1 MRTHTSKP
9 PAETAPSGRLP
20 LPALLALATAV
31 FVTSLTETLPAG
43 LLPAMSSDLA
53 VSESAAGQAVTVY
66 AVGTA
71 LTAIPLSAATAGWR
85 RKRLLLTAMAGFA
98 VANTVTAVSASYPL
112 TMAARFVAGVAAGL
126 AWALLAGYARRLVPV
141 PLHGRAVAVVMA
153 GVPVALSLGVPA
165 GTFLGGALGWRVA
178 FALMTVV
185 AVVLLGWI
193 ALLVPDVPGQEAGR
207 RVPMMRAPAV
217 PGVVP
222 VLFVTLVF
230 VLAHTVLYAYIATF
244 LDRVGMGGSAD
255 LVLLVFGGAS
265 LVSIWVV
272 GAGIDRRLRGLTL
285 ASVLLVGAAAA
296 LLAVFADVPALVYA
310 AAALW
315 GLGWGGAPTLLQT
328 AVADAGGDQAADAAQ
343 AMLVTLWNAAM
354 AGGGVV
360 GGVLL
365 GLFDATAFPW
375 GVLTLLVPGARRRD
389 GGAGAWV
396 SGAAGWGVRGRSVRG
411 TEREGSVV
419 SRAPRPH
426 DRDSP
431 RERSPASAWSALSA
445 PAPGA
450 GAGAGAPER
459 HPRLGIP
466 YARSTFS
473 RSTSRRS
480 RTIAA
485 R

>member
-1 MRTHTSKP
+1 MTTDSGTDTSSP
-9 PAETAPSGRLP
+9 PAKTARTRELP

-43 LLPAMSSDLA
+43 LLPAMSADLA
-53 VSESAAGQAVTVY
+53 VGESAAGQAVTVY

-98 VANTVTAVSASYPL
+98 VANTVTAVSGSYPL
-112 TMAARFVAGVAAGL
+112 TMVARFVAGVAAGL

-141 PLHGRAVAVVMA
+141 PLRGRAVAVVMA

-185 AVVLLGWI
+185 ALVLFGWI

-207 RVPMMRAPAV
+207 RVPMVRALTV

-222 VLFVTLVF
+222 VLSVTLVF

-244 LDRVGMGGSAD
+244 LDRIGMGGSAD
-255 LVLLVFGGAS
+255 LVLLVFGAAS
-265 LVSIWVV
+265 LVSVWVV
-272 GAGIDRRLRGLTL
+272 GAGVDRRLRALTL
-285 ASVLLVGAAAA
+285 ASVLLVGVAAA
-296 LLAVFADVPALVYA
+296 LLAVFADSPVLVHV

-328 AVADAGGDQAADAAQ
+328 AVADAGGDHADAAQ

-354 AGGGVV
+354 AGGGVL
-360 GGVLL
+360 GGILL
-365 GLFDATAFPW
+365 GLFGATAFPW
-375 GVLTLLVPGARRRD
+375 SVLALLVPVLAVVTGARGHGFPVRR
-389 GGAGAWV
+389 GGTG
-396 SGAAGWGVRGRSVRG
+396 GR
-411 TEREGSVV
+411 
-419 SRAPRPH
+419 P
-426 DRDSP
+426 
-431 RERSPASAWSALSA
+431 
-445 PAPGA
+445 
-450 GAGAGAPER
+450 
-459 HPRLGIP
+459 
-466 YARSTFS
+466 
-473 RSTSRRS
+473 
-480 RTIAA
+480 
-485 R
+485 